1 MNLDNRTARRR
12 RHRPRRRD
20 AADVSDARRLLGG
33 GHRRSSPAGKREILI
48 DLTPVTYVDSA
59 TIGCLMDLYRQ
70 VHGAGGQLKLSGV
83 QKRVETMLT
92 MTGAQNFIEIH
103 ADEPSAVK
111 SFGALAMRT
120 IKTTT
125 GADDRA
131 RRRPAGRHGS
141 ALSRSDRQA
150 RARAHRSRTW

>member
-1 MNLDNRTARRR
+1 MNVKTDHSGGVAIVRVGETRLMYPILSDFSTAVSGLI
-12 RHRPRRRD
+12 
-20 AADVSDARRLLGG
+20 AAGQ
-33 GHRRSSPAGKREILI
+33 KQILI

-70 VHGAGGQLKLSGV
+70 VHAAGGHLKLSGV

-111 SFGALAMRT
+111 SFGA
-120 IKTTT
+120 
-125 GADDRA
+125 
-131 RRRPAGRHGS
+131 
-141 ALSRSDRQA
+141 
-150 RARAHRSRTW
+150 